1 MKTFLLDLV
10 FLTDQNMS
18 KNFCVSLQV
27 PFKAKSILSVSILL
41 EIHNTHLSYR
51 TSQIF
56 FSALRDLSERYYLS
70 GKHDDDNFFLI
81 SPQ

>member
-1 MKTFLLDLV
+1 MFLLDLV

-18 KNFCVSLQV
+18 KNLCVSSQV
-27 PFKAKSILSVSILL
+27 LFKAKSILSVSVLL
-41 EIHNTHLSYR
+41 ESLNGHLSYR

-70 GKHDDDNFFLI
+70 GKHDDKFFLI

>member
-1 MKTFLLDLV
+1 MKMFLLDLV

-27 PFKAKSILSVSILL
+27 LFKAKSIFGVSVLL
-41 EIHNTHLSYR
+41 EILNTHLSYR

-56 FSALRDLSERYYLS
+56 FQHFET
-70 GKHDDDNFFLI
+70 
-81 SPQ
+81 

>member
-1 MKTFLLDLV
+1 MFLLDLL

-27 PFKAKSILSVSILL
+27 LFKANSIFGFSILWEIL
-41 EIHNTHLSYR
+41 NTHLSCR

-56 FSALRDLSERYYLS
+56 FSALQDLNDRCCIS
-70 GKHDDDNFFLI
+70 GKHDDDNFF
-81 SPQ
+81 